1 MRISD
6 WSQTCALPIS
16 IRTQC
21 VAGVQGKRQTGGEQH
36 CVLEQELC
44 GRSHEGKAEPVL
56 PQRHAEAE
64 AERDERGRHSHQTAE
79 QPRPI
84 DRKSDV
90 EGKRVSVRVDPG
102 GRRII
107 KKKKNITL
115 KTKQEHKIT

>member
-64 AERDERGRHSHQTAE
+64 AERDEKGRHSHQTAE
-79 QPRPI
+79 RSEERR
-84 DRKSDV
+84 D
-90 EGKRVSVRVDPG
+90 GKECVSTCRSRWSPYH
-102 GRRII
+102 I
-107 KKKKNITL
+107 KKKYNT
-115 KTKQEHKIT
+115 T